1 MGKLIKRF
9 FRKRSRFLIGFF
21 LLAVI
26 FVAIW
31 GADVAP
37 YDPLDVQLKQKL
49 SPPSARH
56 LLGTDN
62 LGRDVLSRVMAAT
75 GVSLGAGLIILLA
88 STVVGT
94 VFGMISGYSGGR
106 VDEIMMRITDIFL
119 AFPALVLAM
128 AITAVLGP
136 SLRNAMLAIS
146 VTWWPWYARLVRG
159 MVLGIKEEEYIL
171 AARCIGA
178 PTWRIGLFHIIPN
191 VIVPVIVQAAMDMGS
206 ALVTA
211 SSLSFMGLGVQ
222 PPQPEWGAMINEGR
236 DYVFAAW
243 WMGVFPGLAIFG
255 AVYLF
260 NALGDAI
267 NSTLTRRDV
276 G

>member
-9 FRKRSRFLIGFF
+9 FRKPSRFLITFF

-37 YDPLDVQLKQKL
+37 YDPLDVQLKRKL
-49 SPPSARH
+49 SPPSVRH

-75 GVSLGAGLIILLA
+75 GVSLGAALIILLA

-94 VFGMISGYSGGR
+94 VFGTISGYFGGR
-106 VDEIMMRITDIFL
+106 VDETMMRITDIFL

-159 MVLGIKEEEYIL
+159 TVLGIKEEEYIL

-178 PTWRIGLFHIIPN
+178 PIWRISLFHIIPN

-255 AVYLF
+255 TVYLF

>member
-9 FRKRSRFLIGFF
+9 FRKPSRFLITFF

-62 LGRDVLSRVMAAT
+62 LGRDVLSRVIAAT

-94 VFGMISGYSGGR
+94 VFGTISGYSGGR

-159 MVLGIKEEEYIL
+159 TVLGIKEEEYIL
-171 AARCIGA
+171 SARCIGA

-255 AVYLF
+255 TVYLF

>member
-9 FRKRSRFLIGFF
+9 FRKPSRFLITFF

-49 SPPSARH
+49 SPPSVRH

-75 GVSLGAGLIILLA
+75 GVSLGAALIILLA

-94 VFGMISGYSGGR
+94 VFGTISGYFGGR
-106 VDEIMMRITDIFL
+106 VDETMMRITDIFL

-159 MVLGIKEEEYIL
+159 TVLGIKEEEYIL

-178 PTWRIGLFHIIPN
+178 PIWRISLFHIIPN

-255 AVYLF
+255 TVYLF

>member
-9 FRKRSRFLIGFF
+9 FRKRSRFLITFF

-49 SPPSARH
+49 SPPGAGH

-75 GVSLGAGLIILLA
+75 GVSLGAGLVILLA

-191 VIVPVIVQAAMDMGS
+191 VIVPVIVQAAMDMGA

>member
-9 FRKRSRFLIGFF
+9 FRKPSRFLITFF

-37 YDPLDVQLKQKL
+37 YDPLEVQLKQKL
-49 SPPSARH
+49 SPPSVRH

-75 GVSLGAGLIILLA
+75 GISLGAALIILLA

-94 VFGMISGYSGGR
+94 VFGTISGYSGGR

-159 MVLGIKEEEYIL
+159 TVLGIKEEEYIL

-178 PTWRIGLFHIIPN
+178 PIWRISLFHIIPN

-255 AVYLF
+255 TVYLF

>member
-9 FRKRSRFLIGFF
+9 FRKPSRFLITFF

-94 VFGMISGYSGGR
+94 VFGTISGYSGGR

-159 MVLGIKEEEYIL
+159 TVLGIKEEEYIL
-171 AARCIGA
+171 SARCIGA

>member
-9 FRKRSRFLIGFF
+9 FRKPSRFLITFF

-94 VFGMISGYSGGR
+94 VFGTISGYSGGR

-159 MVLGIKEEEYIL
+159 TVLGIKEEEYIL

-267 NSTLTRRDV
+267 NSTLTRQDV